1 MNQLLFNTF
10 MTFKNTALWK
20 AAFDDAR
27 IDATQEEQARL
38 VGCYDAMRTR
48 ASALVAKIAGD
59 LPHMT
64 VHDVSHLDAL
74 WEMASIAAG
83 DSFDLNPAE
92 AFVFGGAILLHDA
105 AMTLAA
111 FPGGIAELREQIEW
125 RDLYARYAVNV
136 PAGDAVAVK
145 EAENRATADALRLLH
160 AKQAENLPTISWMG
174 PQKQPMFIIED
185 QQVRNF
191 YGQKIGKV
199 AYSHWW
205 SIARVEEELAGTL
218 GALPNVTNCTVDL
231 LKVACLIRVADA
243 MHLDQRR
250 APAFDFALVQPTGV
264 SADHW
269 KFQER
274 MAKPYVQADALVYTA
289 QPAFE
294 TDVADAWWTAFD
306 ALQMVD
312 RELRDVDRVLR
323 DRQKKPLVV
332 RRVEGS
338 HSPSELARTVE
349 TVGWTPVD
357 STVRVTDVPKIVV
370 TLGGSKLYGDSTAAP
385 IRELIQN
392 GLDAITARRRLQG
405 RSLKWGELQVIL
417 QKRDDGFWLCFEDN
431 GVGMSQTVLTG
442 PLIDFGNSFWKSSL
456 AIQEF
461 PGLAAAGM
469 KSRGKYGIGFFSIFM
484 LGEHVRVITRRFDRD
499 TQSARVLEFR
509 HGISSRPNLRDA
521 DPREVPIDGGTR
533 IEVKLKANPFEPD
546 GLLYRTNILDQKKLV
561 KLRTMIAAIAPACD
575 VAITVTQ
582 DGEIEGST
590 AAGDWIEINTISL
603 LNRIKGDD
611 GIDIGINDSAPAPA
625 SKPFER
631 LTELRDE
638 DGKLYGRARIDA
650 SSNWSTLGLLTVDG
664 LAASKIGLMSGIL
677 IGVETTA
684 SRNSAKPIVPAPVL
698 ASWSSEQAI
707 VLAAAE
713 IPDTEKARAA
723 AIVMG
728 CGGNFSE
735 LPVILWH
742 EEWMTASQFIDAV
755 KTIDRLEVYEGF
767 ISHEDDDD
775 VTRREFEKSFKAY
788 SKIAQSM
795 DGKYGHRR
803 GTDWIAAITQGGGST
818 PLEVIEGLLADA
830 WGQVEVEEELLVV
843 GEANGIEI
851 YREVAIY
858 TPAHQE
864 IGDDDADRAK
874 PVIVVA

>member
-1 MNQLLFNTF
+1 MS
-10 MTFKNTALWK
+10 FKKTTLWK
-20 AAFDDAR
+20 AAFEDAR
-27 IDATQEEQARL
+27 PDATPDEQARL
-38 VGCYDAMRTR
+38 ANCYEGMRSR

-64 VHDVSHLDAL
+64 VHDVTHLDAL
-74 WEMASIAAG
+74 WEMASIAA
-83 DSFDLNPAE
+83 SENFDFNPAE

-111 FPGGIAELREQIEW
+111 FPGGIAELREQTEW
-125 RDLYARYAVNV
+125 RDLHARHMASV
-136 PAGDAVAVK
+136 PAGDAAAAK

-160 AKQAENLPTISWMG
+160 AKQAENLPMISWIG

-205 SIARVEEELAGTL
+205 GIARVEEELSGTL
-218 GALPNVTNCTVDL
+218 GALPDVTNCTVDL
-231 LKVACLIRVADA
+231 LKVACLLRVADA

-274 MAKPYVQADALVYTA
+274 MAKPFVQADALVYTA
-289 QPAFE
+289 QPPFE
-294 TDVADAWWTAFD
+294 ADAADAWWTAFD

-332 RRVEGS
+332 RRVEGA
-338 HSPSELARTVE
+338 HSPSDLARTVE

-357 STVRVTDVPKIVV
+357 STVRVSDVPKIVA

-405 RSLKWGELQVIL
+405 RPPKWGELHVML

-484 LGEHVRVITRRFDRD
+484 LGDHVRVITRRFDRD

-509 HGISSRPNLRDA
+509 HGLGSRPNLRNA
-521 DPREVPIDGGTR
+521 DPKEVPIDGGTR
-533 IEVKLKANPFEPD
+533 IEVKLKINPFEPD
-546 GLLYRTNILDQKKLV
+546 GLLYRKNIFDEKKIV
-561 KLRTMIAAIAPACD
+561 KLSPVIAAIAPACD
-575 VAITVTQ
+575 VTISVTQ
-582 DGEIEGST
+582 DDEAQGNT
-590 AAGDWIEINTISL
+590 AAGDWLEISSSTL
-603 LNRIKGDD
+603 LSRIKGNDD
-611 GIDIGINDSAPAPA
+611 IDDDDESALTT
-625 SKPFER
+625 KPWER

-650 SSNWSTLGLLTVDG
+650 ANQWSTSGLLTVDG
-664 LAASKIGLMSGIL
+664 LAASKIGLVAGIL

-684 SRNSAKPIVPAPVL
+684 SRNSASPIIPAPVL

-707 VLAAAE
+707 VIGGAE
-713 IPDTEKARAA
+713 IPDAEKARAA

-728 CGGNFSE
+728 CGGDVAE
-735 LPVILWH
+735 LPVVWWQ
-742 EEWMTASQFIDAV
+742 EEWMTASKFVDAV
-755 KTIDRLEVYEGF
+755 KPLDRLDIYEGS

-775 VTRREFEKSFKAY
+775 VTKREFESSFKA
-788 SKIAQSM
+788 SAKIAQTV
-795 DGKYGHRR
+795 DGRYGRLR
-803 GTDWIAAITQGGGST
+803 DADWIAAVTQGNGST
-818 PLEVIEGLLADA
+818 PLEVIEALLCEA
-830 WGQVEVEEELLVV
+830 WGQVECDEDMLVV
-843 GEANGIEI
+843 GEANGTEI
-851 YREVAIY
+851 YRTVAIY
-858 TPAHQE
+858 TPTSE
-864 IGDDDADRAK
+864 VDEDAN
-874 PVIVVA
+874 

>member
-1 MNQLLFNTF
+1 MS
-10 MTFKNTALWK
+10 FKKTTLWK
-20 AAFDDAR
+20 TAFEDAR
-27 IDATQEEQARL
+27 SDATPDEQARL
-38 VGCYDAMRTR
+38 AGCYEAMRTR

-64 VHDVSHLDAL
+64 VHDVTHLDAL
-74 WEMASIAAG
+74 WEMASIAA
-83 DSFDLNPAE
+83 SENFDFNPAE

-111 FPGGIAELREQIEW
+111 FPGGTAELREQTEW
-125 RDLYARYAVNV
+125 RDLHARHTASV
-136 PAGDAVAVK
+136 PAGDAAAAK

-160 AKQAENLPTISWMG
+160 AKQAENLPMISWIG

-205 SIARVEEELAGTL
+205 SIARVEEELSGTL
-218 GALPNVTNCTVDL
+218 GALPDVTNCTVDL
-231 LKVACLIRVADA
+231 LKVACLLRVADA

-250 APAFDFALVQPTGV
+250 APAFDFALVQPAGV

-274 MAKPYVQADALVYTA
+274 MAKPFVQADALVYTA
-289 QPAFE
+289 QPPFE
-294 TDVADAWWTAFD
+294 ADAADAWWTAFD

-332 RRVEGS
+332 RRVEGA
-338 HSPSELARTVE
+338 HSPSDLARTVE

-357 STVRVTDVPKIVV
+357 STVRVSDVPKIVA

-405 RSLKWGELQVIL
+405 RPPKWGELHVML

-484 LGEHVRVITRRFDRD
+484 LGDQVRVITRRFDRD

-509 HGISSRPNLRDA
+509 HGLGSRPNLRNA
-521 DPREVPIDGGTR
+521 DPKEVPIDGGTR
-533 IEVKLKANPFEPD
+533 IEVKLKTNPFEPD
-546 GLLYRTNILDQKKLV
+546 GLLYRKNIFDEKKVV
-561 KLRTMIAAIAPACD
+561 KLSPVIAAIAPACD
-575 VAITVTQ
+575 VTISVTQ
-582 DGEIEGST
+582 DDEAQGNT
-590 AAGDWIEINTISL
+590 AAGDWLEISSDTL
-603 LNRIKGDD
+603 LSRIQGNDD
-611 GIDIGINDSAPAPA
+611 IKDDDESALTT
-625 SKPFER
+625 KPWER

-638 DGKLYGRARIDA
+638 DGKLYGRARVDVA
-650 SSNWSTLGLLTVDG
+650 KQWSTSGLLTVDG
-664 LAASKIGLMSGIL
+664 LAASKIGLVAGIL

-684 SRNSAKPIVPAPVL
+684 SRNSASPIIPAPVL

-707 VLAAAE
+707 VIGGAE
-713 IPDTEKARAA
+713 IPDAEKARAA

-728 CGGNFSE
+728 CGGDFAE
-735 LPVILWH
+735 LPVVWWQ
-742 EEWMTASQFIDAV
+742 EEWMTASKFVDAV
-755 KTIDRLEVYEGF
+755 KPLDRLEICEGS

-775 VTRREFEKSFKAY
+775 VTRREFESSFKANA
-788 SKIAQSM
+788 KIAQTV
-795 DGKYGHRR
+795 DGRYGHLRH
-803 GTDWIAAITQGGGST
+803 TDWIAAVTQGNGST
-818 PLEVIEGLLADA
+818 PLEVIEGLLCEA
-830 WGQVEVEEELLVV
+830 WGQVECNEDTLVV
-843 GEANGIEI
+843 GEANGTEI
-851 YREVAIY
+851 YRTVAIY
-858 TPAHQE
+858 TPTSE
-864 IGDDDADRAK
+864 ED
-874 PVIVVA
+874 